1 MYSSRRYDPRTATI
15 GQKID
20 HQKAKLAK
28 LEERIGQLMTQ
39 RANEEEKLADLIQRE
54 RDIFGE

>member
-1 MYSSRRYDPRTATI
+1 MYVAKRFDPRTATI

-20 HQKAKLAK
+20 RQKAKLAK

-39 RANEEEKLADLIQRE
+39 RANEEEALADLIRRE
-54 RDIFGE
+54 HAIFGE